1 MQCKYGQIYF
11 MIIYERELQ
20 RREKEI
26 HSDKIDTTTQL
37 FSPLHCY
44 NREPSRYIRKGTRDP
59 TSDPP
64 RSSTLPTMLIPLD
77 SSAA

>member
-1 MQCKYGQIYF
+1 

-37 FSPLHCY
+37 FCPLHCY
-44 NREPSRYIRKGTRDP
+44 RKPSRYIRKGTRDP

-64 RSSTLPTMLIPLD
+64 RSSTSTLPTMLIPLD